1 MLSGISVLTIWPH
14 SMAVLCKWWTKLMEV
29 KCIALYRGCSHS
41 VIWWWR
47 RQNCNISCHLYN
59 IEHYFH
65 TRCITEQGIYLMS
78 SCLIQLFINTF
89 SARHKI
95 SRVPGSPFLGTN
107 SHSYFILCAVYWLGG
122 CFQSGNEWVKM
133 NPLTYM
139 FNLLLCCIHTYI
151 CTLHTYMNL

>member
-1 MLSGISVLTIWPH
+1 MMNEAHGGEMHCVVQRLFTFCHL
-14 SMAVLCKWWTKLMEV
+14 MMKKTKLQHQLSLV
-29 KCIALYRGCSHS
+29 QHRALLPHPLHYRARY
-41 VIWWWR
+41 I
-47 RQNCNISCHLYN
+47 
-59 IEHYFH
+59 
-65 TRCITEQGIYLMS
+65 